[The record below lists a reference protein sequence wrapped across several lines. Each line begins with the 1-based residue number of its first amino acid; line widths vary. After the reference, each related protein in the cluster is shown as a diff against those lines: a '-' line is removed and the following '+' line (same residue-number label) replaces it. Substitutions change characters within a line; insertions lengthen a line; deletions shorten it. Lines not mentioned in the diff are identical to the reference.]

1 MFNIVWFDIKKSHWP
16 LTYFYSFLFF
26 FSFTFISLVE
36 NEYCQGFVLVRVLG
50 QFPPRKIAFRIIVSR
65 IIAPWIIALQ
75 LIAPGQM
82 PPRIITPKENY
93 PGQFPPRNVALE
105 ENYPQENCSLIIKFP
120 PKIVAPTQPT
130 SPQRVLQLKWGKL
143 YTVSDYYN

>member
-36 NEYCQGFVLVRVLG
+36 NECCQGFVLVRVLG

-65 IIAPWIIALQ
+65 IIASCIIALQ

-93 PGQFPPRNVALE
+93 PGQFPPKNIALE
-105 ENYPQENCSLIIKFP
+105 ENYPQENCSLIIKFS

-130 SPQRVLQLKWGKL
+130 SPSKSTTIEMRKTIHCLRLL
-143 YTVSDYYN
+143 